1 MSRVKPEDIETLVE
15 LFDASDWSELRVTI
29 DGAEILLSKD
39 ASGVL
44 RSVKPGTEARNM
56 RMLSAAPGGNG
67 VATPAAVR
75 SPRDV
80 PIPDGWIAIRAPNL
94 GTFYKA
100 PKPGA
105 APFVEVG
112 QRVHPDT
119 EIGIIEVMKLF
130 TTVRSGVDG
139 VVREIVVADGH
150 MVEFDQPLIL
160 VEPGG

>member
-15 LFDASDWSELRVTI
+15 LFDASDWTELRVTI

-39 ASGVL
+39 ASGV
-44 RSVKPGTEARNM
+44 RQAVRPVSSVSGPRPAAIPKR
-56 RMLSAAPGGNG
+56 AAPP
-67 VATPAAVR
+67 VMAP
-75 SPRDV
+75 SPRDM
-80 PIPDGWIAIRAPNL
+80 PIPDGLVAIRAPNL

-112 QRVHPDT
+112 QRIHPDS
-119 EIGIIEVMKLF
+119 EIAIIEVMKLF
-130 TTVRSGVDG
+130 TTVRSGIDG
-139 VVREIVVADGH
+139 TVREIVATDGQ

-160 VEPGG
+160 VEPAG